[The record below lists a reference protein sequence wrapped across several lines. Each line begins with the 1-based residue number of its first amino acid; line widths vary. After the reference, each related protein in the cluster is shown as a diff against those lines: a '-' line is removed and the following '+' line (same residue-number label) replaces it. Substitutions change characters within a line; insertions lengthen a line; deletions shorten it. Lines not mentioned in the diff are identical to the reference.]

1 MKNAAIYI
9 RVSGGEQTEE
19 SQRQPCIDFCNE
31 QGWDIIGVFP
41 DHAKSAYQNVKR
53 PQYDKVLASVRQRRI
68 NHIVVWSLDRW
79 CRRGP
84 RELRST
90 IDYLGSYGV
99 QLHSVKEAWI
109 ESINMPG
116 SLGQTFK
123 DFMIGII
130 GWLAEQESTRK
141 SERVKESV
149 RYQRALKKGKV
160 GRPTLPDTV
169 KQHIAALLKQGKSYS
184 YICEHVTYE
193 GKYKR
198 VHHVSVATVNAVRK
212 WLSTNT
218 R

>member
-1 MKNAAIYI
+1 MINAVIYI

-19 SQRQPCIDFCNE
+19 SQRQPCIDYCSE
-31 QGWDIIGVFP
+31 HGWNIVKVFS
-41 DHAKSAYQNVKR
+41 DHAKSAYKNVKR
-53 PQYDKVLASVRQRRI
+53 PQYGMVLALARQRGI
-68 NHIVVWSLDRW
+68 QHIVVWSLDRW

-99 QLHSVKEAWI
+99 QLHSVKEQWI

-123 DFMIGII
+123 DFMIGIV

-141 SERVKESV
+141 SERVKESI

-160 GRPTLPDTV
+160 GRPGLPDAV
-169 KQHIAALLKQGKSYS
+169 KQRIGALLKQGCSYS
-184 YICEHVTYE
+184 YIRKQVTYK
-193 GKYKR
+193 GKYNVKR
-198 VHHVSVATVNAVRK
+198 HVSVATINAVRK
-212 WLSTNT
+212 SLSTNN

>member
-1 MKNAAIYI
+1 MNNVVIYI

-19 SQRQPCIDFCNE
+19 SQRQPCIDYCNE
-31 QGWDIIGVFP
+31 HGWNIVNVFS
-41 DHAKSAYQNVKR
+41 DHAKSAYKNVKR
-53 PQYDKVLASVRQRRI
+53 PQYDKVLASVRQRSI
-68 NHIVVWSLDRW
+68 SHIVVWSLDRW

-84 RELRST
+84 RELRAT

-99 QLHSVKEAWI
+99 QLHSVKEGWI

-123 DFMIGII
+123 DFMIGIV

-160 GRPTLPDTV
+160 GRPGLPDAV
-169 KQHIAALLKQGKSYS
+169 KQRIEYLLKQGRSYS
-184 YICEHVTYE
+184 YIRKIVTYE
-193 GKYKR
+193 GKYHR
-198 VHHVSVATVNAVRK
+198 VHHVSVATINAVRK
-212 WLSTNT
+212 RLSTNT